1 VNPDGTYT
9 VTLDDEPLDGA
20 FSEFQL
26 AFTSGVKGGNN
37 DQLIFFDSTS
47 GDTSPADGIPD
58 GSTIM
63 ALATALDSDGTV
75 GTVNSSTNGMGVS
88 QGNTIDVNDGVS
100 EKLFLDFGEPV
111 DPAVIDGRNDPQ
123 FQPRLITFATITF
136 NILDSDEFAIVG
148 VHVVGVADPVYF
160 KVAGFGT
167 GASAAADVFFTID
180 QGTTGDGSLGGDG
193 SLANPYVV
201 DMNGQFG
208 TAYVN
213 GSFATLEFQ
222 ADVATN
228 TNYRLLSAQGIDV
241 TSGTDVQTSFTAEA
255 IDDDGDTAEAVF
267 DVDFDAGNNLVG
279 TAGSDVIVDNGGGN
293 TISDGAGS
301 DIIIGGDGADI
312 ISLAADGETD
322 VLDFN
327 DISEAGD
334 IVTGFSAAAP
344 VLGGAG
350 GDVIDLTDLLD
361 GGTFA
366 GTTLADAVAG
376 GYVELAQVGGNTEI
390 RVDLSGG
397 GDSFTVVATLNSV
410 LATDLNDN
418 IVVD

>member
-1 VNPDGTYT
+1 
-9 VTLDDEPLDGA
+9 
-20 FSEFQL
+20 
-26 AFTSGVKGGNN
+26 
-37 DQLIFFDSTS
+37 
-47 GDTSPADGIPD
+47 
-58 GSTIM
+58 
-63 ALATALDSDGTV
+63 
-75 GTVNSSTNGMGVS
+75 
-88 QGNTIDVNDGVS
+88 
-100 EKLFLDFGEPV
+100 
-111 DPAVIDGRNDPQ
+111 
-123 FQPRLITFATITF
+123 
-136 NILDSDEFAIVG
+136 
-148 VHVVGVADPVYF
+148 
-160 KVAGFGT
+160 
-167 GASAAADVFFTID
+167 
-180 QGTTGDGSLGGDG
+180 
-193 SLANPYVV
+193 
-201 DMNGQFG
+201 
-208 TAYVN
+208 
-213 GSFATLEFQ
+213 
-222 ADVATN
+222 
-228 TNYRLLSAQGIDV
+228 LSAQGIDI

-267 DVDFDAGNNLVG
+267 DVDFDAGNDLVG
-279 TAGSDVIVDNGGGN
+279 TAGSDVIVDDGGGN

-350 GDVIDLTDLLD
+350 GDVIDLTDLLG